1 MTDSNCCAPKKAD
14 PSPCC
19 GGGAKKKID
28 IIFWGSLLGV
38 AILYGLHAFAPHTL
52 MEWPR
57 LHEMSATAYGMVN
70 SVWWGVL
77 VGYVFVSLLSRV
89 PRDFIMALFGQ
100 GGTIG
105 GLLRATGAGVL
116 LDLCSHGILMV
127 GAKLYERGAS
137 AGQVI
142 AFLLA
147 SPWNSLSLTLILI
160 SLIGLK
166 WTLAF
171 IFFSM
176 VVALITGWI
185 FDRLVGAGV
194 LPPNPHTAQ
203 RQENFHFW
211 AEAKKGLSQTRFD
224 GALVKDMM
232 LSGLQDS
239 RMVVRWLLF
248 GVLLAAAL
256 RALIDPEM
264 FQQYF
269 GPTLMG
275 LVVTMILTTVMEVC
289 SEGST
294 PIAADIVTR
303 AHAPGNGFAFLM
315 AGVATDYTEIMVL
328 RDTTKS
334 WRIAMALPFI
344 STPQVFLVA
353 WLMNNWGG

>member
-1 MTDSNCCAPKKAD
+1 MSENCCSTKKQVE
-14 PSPCC
+14 PSCC
-19 GGGAKKKID
+19 GGAGKNRPD
-28 IIFWGSLLGV
+28 IVLWVSLTGV
-38 AILYGLHAFAPHTL
+38 ILLYALHVFAGEALTG
-52 MEWPR
+52 WPR
-57 LHEMSATAYGMVN
+57 LHEMAATAYGMLN

-77 VGYVFVSLLSRV
+77 VGYVFVCLLSKV

-100 GGTIG
+100 GGTVG

-160 SLIGLK
+160 SLIGLP

-176 VVALITGWI
+176 VIALVTGWI
-185 FDRLVGAGV
+185 FDRLVAKGV
-194 LPPNPHTAQ
+194 LPPNPHAIT
-203 RQENFHFW
+203 RQENFAFW
-211 AEAKKGLSQTRFD
+211 AEAKKGLGQTRFD
-224 GALVKDMM
+224 GKLVKEMM
-232 LSGLQDS
+232 LNGLRDS
-239 RMVVRWLLF
+239 RMVVRWLLI

-256 RALIDPEM
+256 RALIDPAM
-264 FQQYF
+264 FAHYF
-269 GPTLMG
+269 GPSLMG

-344 STPQVFLVA
+344 SAPQVFLVA
-353 WLMNNWGG
+353 WLMNNWGGL